1 MQNNRTKVLGT
12 LTLLSSLFAAHA
24 FADIQI
30 LGSESE
36 ISQSITEHYQ
46 QSTQFYNGHLAKTD
60 LLYINVGTASDDDI
74 AQAKSHVV
82 KGDTV
87 VIDLKQVSGD
97 DAKIELSQ
105 SLTGL
110 GSDAPV
116 VVTGM
121 YQGDNIINSIVAD
134 VRDEN
139 GEPVNNPS
147 AELESI
153 KQSLVHALDRLG
165 FGGE

>member
-1 MQNNRTKVLGT
+1 M
-12 LTLLSSLFAAHA
+12 
-24 FADIQI
+24 
-30 LGSESE
+30 
-36 ISQSITEHYQ
+36 
-46 QSTQFYNGHLAKTD
+46 
-60 LLYINVGTASDDDI
+60 
-74 AQAKSHVV
+74 